1 MIEKTI
7 TPQIAAE
14 LLAKQHRNRTISEPS
29 VRKYVG
35 EMHSDRWIADE
46 LSPIVVDEEGRLLDG
61 QHRMRAV
68 VRYGKPVSF
77 MVAVGT
83 LESVDRHSEQR
94 FRSHADRLKI
104 VDGITSG
111 TIVVALVRAI
121 KFRLEVG
128 PISAR
133 ALPNIGMTTAAIR
146 DWISYLKEEYNIC
159 IKQIVQDANLLYN
172 AQPKRLRLMPPTTM
186 AYLLFDASSDDVLY
200 QRMQNHIRAIV
211 ADDVDRNAS
220 QRVART
226 RLMGTG
232 EQLRNISMYVAARA
246 FNERSITKIQLPRDA
261 EPIVPDINGGMV
273 ECIND

>member
-14 LLAKQHRNRTISEPS
+14 LLAKQHRNRMISEPS

-35 EMHSDRWIADE
+35 EMESDRWIADE
-46 LSPIVVDEEGRLLDG
+46 LSPIVVDEKGRLLDG

-146 DWISYLKEEYNIC
+146 DWISYLNEEYNIC

-200 QRMQNHIRAIV
+200 QRMQHHIRAIV

-246 FNERSITKIQLPRDA
+246 FNERSMTKIQLPRDA